1 MNINNIINYRFKDPL
16 FVYKIKA
23 LRNLNNKLGLSN
35 RVSKEDNIKQI
46 LKELIEK
53 YHYVGVYDTNFISE
67 FIKIWT
73 DAFFGEETLEGTI
86 AQIKLNDLEQKPE
99 QYNELI
105 TIDAPRYMMD
115 ENGYKRLHNKEY
127 LADVERRAKEQY
139 KQDISL
145 EVARSDIPLEVAR
158 SDIEILN
165 MTNDSQDSEIKDVQ
179 SKILPINKDMTEAFP
194 KFAESQLLNSR
205 FDNLRRKSIA
215 TIEKLN
221 SLSPQEY
228 NALIEQIH
236 QKRDKRVAVPNTKT
250 KKVKFGNVGMDDLIK
265 VVAQL
270 KQDVKQ
276 IRDAQSVPSAQA
288 WIERNNYG
296 NVLEAVEEDLDGD
309 NYPEI
314 VVKSKLTNK
323 PVIVNGYTTT
333 PSLFPYRNL
342 YYHKYPTAAARKGK
356 SLRNYLQNEWFNP
369 TYTDDGKVDEWS
381 KEAQDFNTH
390 LTEKGFTKLLKP
402 NNRTY
407 YQLFTQKCI
416 TPFYTA
422 LKYLN
427 HKVPFKLTKL
437 ASYIW
442 NQIVINPAFTHIYGE
457 EAVQNLSPEDAKN
470 LRNQPEIKEAI
481 NDIVKQYLT
490 NPYSMFTDILPIIV
504 DIWRKE
510 GFTMTA
516 EQVGDFVLVSR
527 AIMSGADAP
536 LRENYTTWKADV
548 LKNNPENVNELIAT
562 IIEMFE

>member
-1 MNINNIINYRFKDPL
+1 MNINNIINYRIKDQIFKNS
-16 FVYKIKA
+16 IKA
-23 LRNLNNKLGLSN
+23 LRNLNNTLGLSN
-35 RVSKEDNIKQI
+35 RVSKTANINQI
-46 LKELIEK
+46 LIELIEK
-53 YHYVGVYDTNFISE
+53 YHYVGVYNVDYIRE
-67 FIKIWT
+67 FIKIYT

-99 QYNELI
+99 QYNELF
-105 TIDAPRYMMD
+105 TVDAPRYMMD

-139 KQDISL
+139 KQDF
-145 EVARSDIPLEVAR
+145 
-158 SDIEILN
+158 EILN
-165 MTNDSQDSEIKDVQ
+165 MTNDSQYSEIKDVQ

-236 QKRDKRVAVPNTKT
+236 QKRDKRVAVPNTRT

-369 TYTDDGKVDEWS
+369 TYTDDGKVDKWNQ
-381 KEAQDFNTH
+381 EAQDFNTH
-390 LTEKGFTKLLKP
+390 LTDRGYTKLLKP

-407 YQLFTQKCI
+407 YQLI
-416 TPFYTA
+416 TPFYSA
-422 LKYLN
+422 LKYLS
-427 HKVPFKLTKL
+427 HKVPFKLSKL

-442 NQIVINPAFTHIYGE
+442 NQIVIEPAFSRISGV
-457 EAVQNLSPEDAKN
+457 ANVQNVSAEEAKN
-470 LRNQPEIKEAI
+470 LKNQPEVKTAI
-481 NDIVKQYLT
+481 NDIVK
-490 NPYSMFTDILPIIV
+490 
-504 DIWRKE
+504 
-510 GFTMTA
+510 
-516 EQVGDFVLVSR
+516 
-527 AIMSGADAP
+527 
-536 LRENYTTWKADV
+536 
-548 LKNNPENVNELIAT
+548 
-562 IIEMFE
+562 

>member
-1 MNINNIINYRFKDPL
+1 MNINNIINYRFKDPI
-16 FVYKIKA
+16 FDYSMKD
-23 LRNLNNKLGLSN
+23 LRNLNNTLGLSN

-67 FIKIWT
+67 FIKIYT

-99 QYNELI
+99 QYNELF
-105 TIDAPRYMMD
+105 TVDAPRYMMD

-139 KQDISL
+139 KQDF
-145 EVARSDIPLEVAR
+145 
-158 SDIEILN
+158 EILN

-205 FDNLRRKSIA
+205 FDNLRRKSIT

-236 QKRDKRVAVPNTKT
+236 QKRDKRVAVPNTRT
-250 KKVKFGNVGMDDLIK
+250 KKVKFGNVGMNDLIK

-342 YYHKYPTAAARKGK
+342 YYDKYPTAAARKGK

-369 TYTDDGKVDEWS
+369 TYKDDGKVDKWNQ
-381 KEAQDFNTH
+381 EARDFNTH

-442 NQIVINPAFTHIYGE
+442 NQIVINPAFIHIYGE
-457 EAVQNLSPEDAKN
+457 EAIQNLSPEDVKN
-470 LRNQPEIKEAI
+470 LRNRPEIKEAI

-504 DIWRKE
+504 DIWHRE
-510 GFTMTA
+510 GFTMSA

-527 AIMSGADAP
+527 AYMSGADAP
-536 LRENYTTWKADV
+536 YRENYETWKAEV
-548 LKNNPENVNELIAT
+548 IKNNPDNVNQLIAD
-562 IIEMFE
+562 IQEMFE

>member
-35 RVSKEDNIKQI
+35 RISKEDNCKQI
-46 LKELIEK
+46 VKELIEK

-67 FIKIWT
+67 FIKIYT

-99 QYNELI
+99 QYNELF
-105 TIDAPRYMMD
+105 TVDAPRYMMD
-115 ENGYKRLHNKEY
+115 ENGYNRLHNKEY

-139 KQDISL
+139 KQDF
-145 EVARSDIPLEVAR
+145 
-158 SDIEILN
+158 EILN
-165 MTNDSQDSEIKDVQ
+165 MTNDSQYSEIKDVQ

-205 FDNLRRKSIA
+205 FDNLRRKSIT

-228 NALIEQIH
+228 NELIEQIH
-236 QKRDKRVAVPNTKT
+236 QKRNKRVAVPNTKT

-342 YYHKYPTAAARKGK
+342 YYDKYPTAAARKGK
-356 SLRNYLQNEWFNP
+356 SLRNYLQNEWFNS
-369 TYTDDGKVDEWS
+369 TYKDDGKVDKWNQ
-381 KEAQDFNTH
+381 EAQDFNTH
-390 LTEKGFTKLLKP
+390 LTDRGYTKLLKP

-442 NQIVINPAFTHIYGE
+442 NQIVINPAFIHIYGE
-457 EAVQNLSPEDAKN
+457 EAIQNLSPEDVKN
-470 LRNQPEIKEAI
+470 LRNRPEIKEAI

-504 DIWRKE
+504 DIWHRE
-510 GFTMTA
+510 GFTMSA

-527 AIMSGADAP
+527 AYMSGADAP
-536 LRENYTTWKADV
+536 LRENYTAWKADV
-548 LKNNPENVNELIAT
+548 LKNNPENVNQLIAD
-562 IIEMFE
+562 IQEMFE

>member
-35 RVSKEDNIKQI
+35 RISKEDNCKQI
-46 LKELIEK
+46 VKELIEK
-53 YHYVGVYDTNFISE
+53 YHYVGVYNVDYIRE
-67 FIKIWT
+67 FIKIYT

-139 KQDISL
+139 KQDF
-145 EVARSDIPLEVAR
+145 
-158 SDIEILN
+158 EILN

-250 KKVKFGNVGMDDLIK
+250 KKVKFGNVGMNDLIK

-342 YYHKYPTAAARKGK
+342 YYDKYPTAAARKGK

-369 TYTDDGKVDEWS
+369 TYTDDGKIDNWNQ
-381 KEAQDFNTH
+381 EAQDFNTH
-390 LTEKGFTKLLKP
+390 LTDRGYTKLLKP

-442 NQIVINPAFTHIYGE
+442 NQIVINPAFIHIYGE
-457 EAVQNLSPEDAKN
+457 EAIQNLSPEDVKN
-470 LRNQPEIKEAI
+470 LRNRPEIKEAI

-504 DIWRKE
+504 DIWRRE
-510 GFTMTA
+510 GFTMSA

-527 AIMSGADAP
+527 AYMSGADAP
-536 LRENYTTWKADV
+536 YRENYETWKAEII
-548 LKNNPENVNELIAT
+548 KNNPDNVNQLIAD
-562 IIEMFE
+562 IQEMFE

>member
-1 MNINNIINYRFKDPL
+1 
-16 FVYKIKA
+16 
-23 LRNLNNKLGLSN
+23 
-35 RVSKEDNIKQI
+35 
-46 LKELIEK
+46 
-53 YHYVGVYDTNFISE
+53 
-67 FIKIWT
+67 
-73 DAFFGEETLEGTI
+73 
-86 AQIKLNDLEQKPE
+86 
-99 QYNELI
+99 
-105 TIDAPRYMMD
+105 
-115 ENGYKRLHNKEY
+115 
-127 LADVERRAKEQY
+127 
-139 KQDISL
+139 
-145 EVARSDIPLEVAR
+145 
-158 SDIEILN
+158 
-165 MTNDSQDSEIKDVQ
+165 MTNNTLDSEIKDVQ
-179 SKILPINKDMTEAFP
+179 SKILPINKDMTETFP
-194 KFAESQLLNSR
+194 KFGESQLINNK

-221 SLSPQEY
+221 SLTPNEY

-236 QKRDKRVAVPNTKT
+236 QKREKRVAVPQTKS

-296 NVLEAVEEDLDGD
+296 NVLDVNEEDLDGD
-309 NYPEI
+309 GNPEI

-342 YYHKYPTAAARKGK
+342 YYNQYPTAAERKNK
-356 SLRNYLQNEWFNP
+356 SFSRYLQDDWFNP
-369 TYTDDGKVDEWS
+369 TYTDNGKVNEWNQ
-381 KEAQDFNTH
+381 EAQDLNTK
-390 LTEKGFTKLLKP
+390 LTDKGYTKLLKP

-442 NQIVINPAFTHIYGE
+442 NQIVINPAFIHIYGE
-457 EAVQNLSPEDAKN
+457 EAIQNLSPEDVKN
-470 LRNQPEIKEAI
+470 LRNRPEIKEAI

-504 DIWRKE
+504 DIWHRE
-510 GFTMTA
+510 GFTMSA

-527 AIMSGADAP
+527 AYMSGADAP
-536 LRENYTTWKADV
+536 YRENYETWKAEV
-548 LKNNPENVNELIAT
+548 IKNNPDNVNQLIAD
-562 IIEMFE
+562 IQEMFE

>member
-1 MNINNIINYRFKDPL
+1 MNINNIINYLYKDPI
-16 FVYKIKA
+16 FKYSMKD
-23 LRNLNNKLGLSN
+23 LRNLNNTLGLSN
-35 RVSKEDNIKQI
+35 RGSKANNIKQI

-53 YHYVGVYDTNFISE
+53 YHYVGVYNVDYIRE
-67 FIKIWT
+67 FIKIYT

-139 KQDISL
+139 KQDF
-145 EVARSDIPLEVAR
+145 
-158 SDIEILN
+158 EILN

-236 QKRDKRVAVPNTKT
+236 QKRDKRVAVPNTRT

-342 YYHKYPTAAARKGK
+342 YYDKYPTAAARKGK

-369 TYTDDGKVDEWS
+369 TYTDDGKVDKWNQ
-381 KEAQDFNTH
+381 EAQDFNTH
-390 LTEKGFTKLLKP
+390 LTDRGYTKLLKP

-442 NQIVINPAFTHIYGE
+442 NQIVINPAFIHIYGE
-457 EAVQNLSPEDAKN
+457 EAIQNLSPEDVKN
-470 LRNQPEIKEAI
+470 LRNRPEIKEAI

-504 DIWRKE
+504 DIWHRE
-510 GFTMTA
+510 GFTMSA

-527 AIMSGADAP
+527 AYMSGADAP
-536 LRENYTTWKADV
+536 YRENYETWKAEII
-548 LKNNPENVNELIAT
+548 KNNPDNVNQLIAD
-562 IIEMFE
+562 IQEMFE